1 MEGENPLLLAV
12 LEAQRVKNGEDI
24 KRENGKDEATTA
36 SNDGSLCGFDSL
48 HRLLQ
53 ASLSPQVFQV
63 IIIQSIF
70 LLF

>member
-1 MEGENPLLLAV
+1 MERENPLLLAV
-12 LEAQRVKNGEDI
+12 LEIQRVKNGEDI
-24 KRENGKDEATTA
+24 KPENGKAEATTA